1 MRFDGVFT
9 VGESAIDS
17 DNNRVVLIANVHE
30 LWGLTTYKVIDMAT
44 NAVYSVNADNLV
56 SSVAASVASEEFVR
70 FVAAWCK
77 VKNELANS
85 TVFDTSESI
94 IPLPHQR
101 YALKRAMESNEVR
114 YMLAD
119 EVGLGK
125 TIEAGLIIKELKTRG
140 LIERVLIVCPKGLVT
155 QWQEEMLDKF
165 GEHFTV
171 VSPEDYATLKKINR
185 DKNVFEQFPLV
196 ISPMDAIKPLEQR
209 NGWTQDRINQYN
221 EERIEAVAAG
231 GWDLIII
238 DEAHRVAGSTN
249 EVARH
254 KLGDILSKASPH
266 LLLLTATP
274 HSGKTEPFL
283 RLMQLLDCDAFPNPK
298 AVIKEQVMP
307 YIIRTEKREAVDNEG
322 KPLFKER
329 HTDIVKVNWQLH
341 HSLQQKLYE
350 QVTEYVR
357 TGYNKAMREKKPY
370 IGFLMVLFQRLVSSS
385 TTAIT
390 DALERRLDIIT
401 RQSELL
407 HTASLGDLADQEME
421 ESLEAALT
429 VFSAGITEEK
439 MLLEQL
445 LSLAKQA
452 KNQYIDAKAEQLCEI
467 LRVLF
472 TQEAEAKIIIFT
484 EFVMTQKFIQTLV
497 EERGFTTAIIN
508 GHMSIEER
516 NVALRQFRCERNI
529 LISTDAGGEGL
540 NMQFAH
546 IVINYDLPWN
556 PMKVEQ
562 RIGRADR
569 IGQAKD
575 VEVFNFILNDTIENR
590 VRSVLEEKLATIL
603 SELGFDKFQDVLNSE
618 SADLDFTQVYMK
630 TIATQ
635 KYLKHY
641 TDEISKEIEKQVGQA
656 VKIRDIIQNE
666 KTLMPDSQFGR
677 QQQAFHEVLRN
688 MLTHYKTWKG
698 YSIDDTLFDLEISL
712 SDPQIRSLLDYKMVW
727 HQKDGIPVFE
737 VKGVNTENG
746 LWSLWRISLSDSD
759 ENQHII
765 SLFINDNN
773 VYRPAASKLLW
784 DEMLHNKI
792 TLNML
797 LSEPLDDETYDAI
810 FSCVSNLAEDTFLE
824 MKNHYYSWCEK
835 EYKRLLYALELRI
848 EAANKIAIEN
858 IRVSRIRKLERQML
872 ELQNEYNRHKR
883 ICPSLQPMLICKVK
897 KPC

>member
-1 MRFDGVFT
+1 MFT
-9 VGESAIDS
+9 VGESVIDTQC
-17 DNNRVVLIANVHE
+17 NRVVLIVEAHE
-30 LWGLTTYKVIDMAT
+30 LWGITTYKVIDMAT
-44 NAVYSVNADNLV
+44 NAVYSVNEKYL
-56 SSVAASVASEEFVR
+56 ASFVPTSTASEEFVR

-77 VKNELANS
+77 VKNELANG
-85 TVFDTSESI
+85 TVFNTSESVL
-94 IPLPHQR
+94 PLPHQR
-101 YALKRAMESNEVR
+101 YALERAIASNDVR

-140 LIERVLIVCPKGLVT
+140 IIERVLVVCPKGLVT
-155 QWQEEMLDKF
+155 QWEAEMLEKF
-165 GEHFTV
+165 GERFTI
-171 VSPEDYATLKKINR
+171 VSPEDYATLKKINNEH
-185 DKNVFEQFPLV
+185 NVFAQFSLV

-209 NGWTQDRINQYN
+209 NGWTQERINQYN
-221 EERIEAVAAG
+221 DDRIEAVVAG

-238 DEAHRVAGSTN
+238 DEAHRVAGSTG

-254 KLGDILSKASPH
+254 KLGDMLSKASPH

-283 RLMQLLDCDAFPNPK
+283 RLMQLLDRDAFPNPK
-298 AVIKEQVMP
+298 AVVKEQVVP

-329 HTDIVKVNWQLH
+329 HTHLVKVQWQER
-341 HSLQQKLYE
+341 HSLQQELYE

-357 TGYNKAMREKKPY
+357 SGYNKSMREKKPY

-385 TTAIT
+385 TAAIA

-401 RQSELL
+401 TQSEEL

-421 ESLEAALT
+421 ESLEEALT
-429 VFSAGITEEK
+429 VLSAGIAEEK
-439 MLLEQL
+439 IQIEHL
-445 LSLAKQA
+445 LSIAKQA
-452 KNQYIDAKAEQLCEI
+452 KNQFIDAKAEQLCEI

-472 TQEAEAKIIIFT
+472 AQEAETKIIIFT
-484 EFVMTQKFIQTLV
+484 EFVMTQKFIQALV
-497 EERGFTTAIIN
+497 EVRGFTTALIN

-516 NVALRQFRCERNI
+516 NTALRQFRRERNI
-529 LISTDAGGEGL
+529 LISTDAGGEGI

-556 PMKVEQ
+556 PMKIEQ

-575 VEVFNFILNDTIENR
+575 VEVFNFILDDTIENR

-603 SELGFDKFQDVLNSE
+603 SELGFDKLQDVLNSD
-618 SADLDFTQVYMK
+618 SAELDFTQVYMK
-630 TIATQ
+630 TIAAQ
-635 KYLKHY
+635 KYAKYY
-641 TDEISKEIEKQVGQA
+641 TDELGKDMERQVGQA
-656 VKIRDIIQNE
+656 LKIRDILRDE
-666 KTLMPDSQFGR
+666 KTLVPDGQFER
-677 QQQAFHEVLRN
+677 QQQAFHSVLRN
-688 MLTHYKTWKG
+688 MLTHYKVWKG
-698 YSIDDTLFDLEISL
+698 YPVDPLFDLELSV
-712 SDPQIRSLLDYKMVW
+712 SDPQIQMLLGDKIVW
-727 HQKDGIPVFE
+727 HLKDGIPVFE

-746 LWSLWRISLSDSD
+746 LWSLWRISLSDDD
-759 ENQHII
+759 ENQRMI

-792 TLNML
+792 TLNM
-797 LSEPLDDETYDAI
+797 SESESIDDETYEAI
-810 FSCVSNLAEDTFLE
+810 LSRVADLTEDTFLE
-824 MKNHYYSWCEK
+824 MKNNYYFCHEQ
-835 EYKRLLYALELRI
+835 EYKKRRYALTLRI
-848 EAANKIAIEN
+848 ESANKIGIEN
-858 IRVSRIRKLERQML
+858 IRVSRIRKLERQL
-872 ELQNEYNRHKR
+872 QELQHEYNRHNI

>member
-1 MRFDGVFT
+1 MFT
-9 VGESAIDS
+9 VGESVIDTQS
-17 DNNRVVLIANVHE
+17 NRVVLIVEVHE
-30 LWGLTTYKVIDMAT
+30 LWGITTYKVIDMAT
-44 NAVYSVNADNLV
+44 NAVYSVNAENLT
-56 SSVAASVASEEFVR
+56 SSVAASAASEAFVR
-70 FVAAWCK
+70 FVAAWSK
-77 VKNELANS
+77 VKNELANG
-85 TVFDTSESI
+85 TVFDTSESVL
-94 IPLPHQR
+94 PLPHQR
-101 YALKRAMESNEVR
+101 YALERAMASNEVR

-140 LIERVLIVCPKGLVT
+140 IIERILVVCPKGLVT
-155 QWQEEMLDKF
+155 QWEAEMLEKF
-165 GEHFTV
+165 GERFTI
-171 VSPEDYATLKKINR
+171 VSPEDYATLKKINH
-185 DKNVFEQFPLV
+185 DKNVFTQFPLV

-209 NGWTQDRINQYN
+209 NGWTQERIDQYN
-221 EERIEAVAAG
+221 DDRIEAVVAG

-238 DEAHRVAGSTN
+238 DEAHRVAGSTG

-254 KLGDILSKASPH
+254 KLGDMLSKASPH

-283 RLMQLLDCDAFPNPK
+283 RLMQLLDRDAFPNPK
-298 AVIKEQVMP
+298 AVVKEQVTP

-329 HTDIVKVNWQLH
+329 HTHLVKVEWQQR
-341 HSLQQKLYE
+341 HSMQQELYE

-385 TTAIT
+385 TAAIA

-401 RQSELL
+401 TQSEQL
-407 HTASLGDLADQEME
+407 HTASIGDLADQEME
-421 ESLEAALT
+421 ESLEEALT
-429 VFSAGITEEK
+429 VLSAGIAEEK
-439 MLLEQL
+439 MQLEQL

-452 KNQYIDAKAEQLCEI
+452 KNQFIDAKAEQLCEI
-467 LRVLF
+467 LRALS
-472 TQEAEAKIIIFT
+472 TQDADAKIIIFT
-484 EFVMTQKFIQTLV
+484 EFVMTQKFIQELI
-497 EERGFTTAIIN
+497 EARGFTTALIN

-516 NVALRQFRCERNI
+516 NTALRQFRRERNI
-529 LISTDAGGEGL
+529 LISTDAGGEGI

-556 PMKVEQ
+556 PMKIEQ

-575 VEVFNFILNDTIENR
+575 VEVFNFILDDTIENR

-603 SELGFDKFQDVLNSE
+603 SELGFDKLQDVLNSD

-630 TIATQ
+630 TIAAQ
-635 KYLKHY
+635 KYGTYY
-641 TDEISKEIEKQVGQA
+641 TDELGKDMEKQVGQA
-656 VKIRDIIQNE
+656 VKIRDVIRDE
-666 KTLMPDSQFGR
+666 KTLMPDSQFER
-677 QQQAFHEVLRN
+677 QQQAFHSVLRN

-698 YSIDDTLFDLEISL
+698 YTIDPLFDLELSV
-712 SDPQIRSLLDYKMVW
+712 SDPQIQMLLGDKIVW

-746 LWSLWRISLSDSD
+746 LWSLWQISLSDGD
-759 ENQHII
+759 ENQRMI

-797 LSEPLDDETYDAI
+797 GAESLDDDTYCAI
-810 FSCVSNLAEDTFLE
+810 LSRAAELTEDTFLE
-824 MKNHYYSWCEK
+824 MKNRYYSWHEQ
-835 EYKRLLYALELRI
+835 EYKKRRYALTLRI
-848 EAANKIAIEN
+848 EAADKIGIEN
-858 IRVSRIRKLERQML
+858 IRVSRIRKLERQL
-872 ELQNEYNRHKR
+872 QELQQEYNRNKS
-883 ICPSLQPMLICKVK
+883 ICPSLQPMLICKVR